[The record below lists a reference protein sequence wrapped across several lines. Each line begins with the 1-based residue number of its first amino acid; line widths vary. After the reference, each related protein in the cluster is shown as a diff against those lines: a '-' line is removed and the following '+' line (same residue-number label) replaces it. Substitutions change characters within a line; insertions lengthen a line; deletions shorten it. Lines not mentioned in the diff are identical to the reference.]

1 MSHLAAGPVFRF
13 GFGQADLAPIL
24 AMQNMMRDDSVLRN
38 FMDQQLMSENLQK
51 MQKSGEQASI
61 LAQAAAEESGKR
73 TTKESGDKKEK
84 ETSTSY
90 TITYYNPELKKAEVL
105 ETKSDIRIKDVA
117 TQMIEESVAGQSVL
131 PIYKYIA
138 APLIRTEVL
147 PWKLEEILAE
157 REYGT
162 PPPPPS
168 GAAVTPVKVV
178 AVKESEIAAEKKKSE
193 ELKSFIAEAIVR
205 KEESELKLDEEIL
218 LIEETVQALRQ
229 GEEIDKV
236 LDRLPPLSRAR
247 YILALRKKLLGRQA
261 IIRLLV
267 RDASFLKNVKKK
279 LELFTLDD
287 LVNMFKIIRGLQK
300 R

>member
-1 MSHLAAGPVFRF
+1 MTHAGGLLFRF
-13 GFGQADLAPIL
+13 GFKPADLAPMI
-24 AMQNMMRDDSVLRN
+24 AMQNLMRDDTVLRN
-38 FMDQQLMSENLQK
+38 FMDQQLMSESLQRR
-51 MQKSGEQASI
+51 QKGEEQASI

-73 TTKESGDKKEK
+73 NVKESGSKSEK

-105 ETKSDIRIKDVA
+105 ETKSDIRIKDIA
-117 TQMIEESVAGQSVL
+117 TQMIEESVAGQSAL
-131 PIYKYIA
+131 PIYKYIST
-138 APLIRTEVL
+138 PLLRTEVV
-147 PWKLEEILAE
+147 PWKLEQILAE

-178 AVKESEIAAEKKKSE
+178 ATKESEIEAEKKKSE
-193 ELKSFIAEAIVR
+193 ELKSYLAEVVVR

-218 LIEETVQALRQ
+218 LLEETVEALRK

-247 YILALRKKLLGRQA
+247 YILALRKKMLGREA
-261 IIRLLV
+261 VIRILI

-279 LELFTLDD
+279 LELFTLED
-287 LVNMFKIIRGLQK
+287 LVNMFRIIRGLQ
-300 R
+300 RR